1 MVQFG
6 GNMELIYC
14 AGGNK
19 RFAQIAIDAG
29 FLYGSQL
36 PATVYHP
43 LHFADQNWKK
53 PDMDRYIAEL
63 QKHRPA
69 VATVLDLEHKS
80 QLPEVLGWAEAAAT
94 IVQRVIIIPKISG
107 VISQLPRRV
116 AGAEVVLGYS
126 VPTSYGG
133 TEIGLWEFDGW
144 PVHFL
149 GGSPQAQMHLR
160 YYLRVVSADGNMA
173 NKMATS
179 RGQFWAPGNAKAK
192 DRYWPKLQE
201 ADGSAWGKDAP
212 YEAFR
217 RSCENIAAAWHK

>member
-1 MVQFG
+1 
-6 GNMELIYC
+6 MELIYC
-14 AGGNK
+14 AGGNQ

-43 LHFADQNWKK
+43 VHFADQDWRK
-53 PDMDRYIAEL
+53 PDRERYMAALNE
-63 QKHRPA
+63 HRPQ
-69 VATVLDLEHKS
+69 VATVLDLES
-80 QLPEVLGWAEAAAT
+80 EAQLSEVLGWAEDAAQ
-94 IVQRVIIIPKISG
+94 VVGRVIIIPKISG

-116 AGAEVVLGYS
+116 AGAEIVLGYS

-133 TEIGLWEFDGW
+133 TELGLWEFDGW
-144 PVHFL
+144 PVHLL
-149 GGSPQAQMHLR
+149 GGSPQSQMRLR

-179 RGQFWAPGNAKAK
+179 RCQFWAPGNAKAK
-192 DRYWPKLQE
+192 DRYWPKLQK
-201 ADGSAWGKDAP
+201 ADGSEWDKDAP

-217 RSCENIAAAWHK
+217 RSCENIIRAWKHN